1 MPDSALKTHFRRLL
15 PRGIRPHR
23 ILWGP
28 LRGCWI
34 VTSWHD
40 YPGAIIGRTERPLL
54 DWFEH
59 NVSVGE
65 TWLDIG
71 AHYGYTALALSRL
84 VGRGGRVF
92 AFEPHLATAGFLA
105 QMRILNR
112 LDQLTVI
119 PCGLG
124 ARESLSLASLPAV
137 RGMVDSTVACDGRWA
152 ESFLVAPLEWLWPRI
167 CGDRER
173 FDGVKIDVQGM
184 EIETLK
190 GMAPLLAEFTPR
202 LAVEVHDGVD
212 RRELLD
218 LIESVGYARGGEPVE
233 LRAGES
239 TAQYLNDRSYSF
251 KPRRRVTLDPA
262 LGK

>member
-1 MPDSALKTHFRRLL
+1 MPDGALKTHFRRLL

-54 DWFEH
+54 NWFEH
-59 NVSVGE
+59 NARVGE

-92 AFEPHLATAGFLA
+92 AFEPDLATAGFLA

-124 ARESLSLASLPAV
+124 GRESLSLASLPAV
-137 RGMVDSTVACDGRWA
+137 RGMVDSTVASDGRWA

-167 CGDRER
+167 CGERAR

-184 EIETLK
+184 EVDTLT
-190 GMAPLLAEFTPR
+190 GMTSLLRKFAPKL
-202 LAVEVHDGVD
+202 VIEVHRGVS
-212 RRELLD
+212 RRRLLD
-218 LIESVGYARGGEPVE
+218 LLVSFGYSRASAPVAPAPGETEP
-233 LRAGES
+233 
-239 TAQYLNDRSYSF
+239 QYFDDHSYSF
-251 KPRRRVTLDPA
+251 EPCVGPDA
-262 LGK
+262 E